1 MTRKKKLNLN
11 DRDDVEIRYSNWL
24 AQLCALIMSK
34 IFVLVAGR
42 ASTKTTDFTVERLQ
56 EAVYDC
62 PGAPFVWA
70 SDTYA
75 NLHKNVIPSLLEGLK
90 LKGWEEGVHFVINK
104 EPPKEWKDKMFN
116 MLSSWKN
123 TMIFFTGFNLTF
135 VSLDRPSIGAGRSYV
150 GIFGD
155 ETKYFKES
163 TFANLL
169 KAVRGYRVKYGNSP
183 FYRSRT
189 LTTDMP
195 NPNSIG
201 EYDWVLKY
209 SKLNN
214 KESILLCLKTGI
226 IYNETKKEYAA
237 AIESGN
243 EKKIALAEKNMLRW
257 EERWKKVRSQTSF
270 FWIASSFINVDILSL
285 EWFMDELSVGLEGI
299 ATNILSIIPKL
310 SASSRFYAGLEA
322 RHFYADGNDNTYLD
336 TLPYGANPDCRILKY
351 LNRDRPIEAGLD
363 IGKTL
368 WMVFGQPDIR
378 KYRVLKEMHTLPP
391 RYIRQLA
398 DDFLEYFKPQR
409 RKTLK
414 LYYDR
419 AANNMKKVGQ
429 DVASQIKQAIEYD
442 AEGKR
447 TGWTV
452 QLMSLG
458 QGNIGQNAEYNFM
471 MQMMSGNNKL
481 LPQLLI
487 DRHNCP
493 YLKTQMEN
501 TPAKEATSK
510 SLKGMIVKEKKGDN
524 LPDHRLPK
532 ESTNYT
538 DAFKYLLMRKA
549 YVKLLRKTRSSID

>member
-24 AQLCALIMSK
+24 AQLAGLMMPKDFILI
-34 IFVLVAGR
+34 AGR
-42 ASTKTTDFTVERLQ
+42 ASTKTTAFAVERLQ

-62 PGAPFVWA
+62 SGAPFAWA

-75 NLHKNVIPSLLEGLK
+75 NLHKNVIPSLQDGLR
-90 LKGWEEGVHFVINK
+90 LNGWEEGIHYVINK

-116 MLSSWKN
+116 ILSSWKN
-123 TMIFFTGFNLTF
+123 TMVFFTGFNLTF
-135 VSLDRPSIGAGRSYV
+135 ISLDRPSIGAGRSYV

-155 ETKYFKES
+155 EIKYFKEA
-163 TFANLL
+163 TFSNLL
-169 KAVRGYRVKYGNSP
+169 KAVRGYRVKYGKSP
-183 FYRSRT
+183 FYRSKN
-189 LTTDMP
+189 LTSDMP

-201 EYDWVLKY
+201 EYDWALKF
-209 SKLNN
+209 SKLND
-214 KESILLCLKTGI
+214 KKKILLCLNTGI
-226 IYNETKKEYAA
+226 IYNDTKKEYVA

-243 EKKIALAEKNMLRW
+243 EKKISLAEKNMLRW

-310 SASSRFYAGLEA
+310 SASSRFYAGLEVQ
-322 RHFYADGNDNTYLD
+322 HFYADGNDNTYLD

-391 RYIRQLA
+391 RYIRHLA

-510 SLKGMIVKEKKGDN
+510 SLKGMTVKEKKGDN